1 VREQERASE
10 GEQKDI
16 EQAVGEVDDVDEKYH
31 GIGDVVMCK
40 GVVPRN

>member
-1 VREQERASE
+1 MREQERASD

-16 EQAVGEVDDVDEKYH
+16 EQAVGEVDGVDEKYH

-40 GVVPRN
+40 GGIPHS